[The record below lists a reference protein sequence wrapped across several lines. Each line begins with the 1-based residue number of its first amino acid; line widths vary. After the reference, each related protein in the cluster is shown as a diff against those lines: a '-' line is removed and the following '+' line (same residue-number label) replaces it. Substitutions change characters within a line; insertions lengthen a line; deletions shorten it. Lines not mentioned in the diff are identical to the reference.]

1 LSLELSSLSSER
13 YNPAARELAMPIQ
26 GYPHPPANRVAPFKP
41 LFTNDAAYDTT
52 LAHHL
57 RTHNNGSNRF
67 HRRLADDKENIVG
80 TIVKINLKDRHHRIL
95 ALIKK
100 NSGRL
105 VMAAL
110 CSLMMSGATTAMGYL
125 IKPVIDDIFVNRDTT
140 GLLVLPLVVIV
151 VFLLNGLGRYGQEY
165 FMNFVGEDIIRRL
178 RNQLYDRIQDLSL
191 AFFQKERTGTLMS
204 RITNDVNIL
213 KSMVSTAVTSSM
225 RDIATIVGLTAVI
238 FYQNWRMAILAF
250 FILPVAF
257 WPIFIL
263 GRKVR
268 RVSTGCQEAMAD
280 LSAFLHETFAGNKIV
295 KAFGM
300 EAHEKQRFFNQTKQL
315 FNLEIKGVKIRALSG
330 PIMEVFGGLGIA
342 FVIWYGGSEVIS
354 GKTTPGTFMSFLACV
369 LLLYDPVRKLSQ
381 LNNTIQQGMAAVDRI
396 FDIIETTTDIQ
407 DPDTPRPIAAT
418 PHDLRFENVRFNY
431 GDQEVLKGI
440 DLTVEQGQVLALVGM
455 SGGGKSTLA
464 NLIPRFFDATS
475 GRILID
481 GIDIREFAVADLRR
495 QISIVTQEPILFNET
510 VRDNIAYG
518 SVDADADRIVQAAK
532 AAFAH
537 DFIERFPNG
546 YDTKI
551 GELGGRLSGGEKQR
565 LCIARALIKDAPILI
580 LDEATSSLDSEAEAV
595 VQKALENL
603 MQGRTTVVIA
613 HRLSTVAAADRIAV
627 IVGGT
632 IVEEGTHESLLA
644 REGEYKKLYAIQ
656 YAGNK
661 RG

>member
-1 LSLELSSLSSER
+1 MR
-13 YNPAARELAMPIQ
+13 II
-26 GYPHPPANRVAPFKP
+26 
-41 LFTNDAAYDTT
+41 
-52 LAHHL
+52 
-57 RTHNNGSNRF
+57 
-67 HRRLADDKENIVG
+67 DKFS
-80 TIVKINLKDRHHRIL
+80 LKDRHRRIL
-95 ALIKK
+95 ALIKE

-105 VMAAL
+105 IMAAI
-110 CSLMMSGATTAMGYL
+110 CSLMMSSATTAMGYL

-140 GLLVLPLVVIV
+140 GLIVLPLVVIM
-151 VFLLNGLGRYGQEY
+151 VFLVNGLGRYGQEY
-165 FMNFVGEDIIRRL
+165 FMNYVGEDIIRRL

-225 RDIATIVGLTAVI
+225 RDMATIVGLTAVI

-250 FILPVAF
+250 FVLPLAF

-263 GRKVR
+263 GQKVR

-295 KAFGM
+295 KAFVM
-300 EAHEKQRFFNQTKQL
+300 ENHEKQRFYNQTQRL

-342 FVIWYGGSEVIS
+342 FVIWYGGSEVID

-369 LLLYDPVRKLSQ
+369 LLLYDPVRKLSN
-381 LNNTIQQGMAAVDRI
+381 LNNTIQQGMAAADRV
-396 FDIIETTTDIQ
+396 FDVIETPTDIK
-407 DPDTPRPIAAT
+407 DPDPPRSIAPL
-418 PHDLRFENVRFNY
+418 PHDLRFENVHFSY
-431 GDQEVLKGI
+431 GDQDVLKGI
-440 DLTVEQGQVLALVGM
+440 DLTVAQGQVLALVGM

-464 NLIPRFFDATS
+464 NLIPRFFDVTD
-475 GRILID
+475 GRVLID

-510 VRDNIAYG
+510 VRNNIAYG
-518 SVDADADRIVQAAK
+518 SVNASDDRIVQAAK
-532 AAFAH
+532 DAFAH

-546 YDTKI
+546 YDTMI

-603 MQGRTTVVIA
+603 MQGRTTIVIA
-613 HRLSTVAAADRIAV
+613 HRLSTISGADRIAV
-627 IVGGT
+627 IVGGK
-632 IVEEGTHESLLA
+632 IVEEGTHTALLSHK
-644 REGEYKKLYAIQ
+644 GEYYNLYTTQ
-656 YAGNK
+656 YAG
-661 RG
+661 GE